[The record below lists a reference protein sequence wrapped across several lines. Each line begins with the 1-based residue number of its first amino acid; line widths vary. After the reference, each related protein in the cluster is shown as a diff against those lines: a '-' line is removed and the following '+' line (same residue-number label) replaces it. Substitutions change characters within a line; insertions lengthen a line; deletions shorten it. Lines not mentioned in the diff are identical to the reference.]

1 MEVSPE
7 NVVKLR
13 EKVVAGGKVVKG
25 KMAFIIC
32 NMRKFKNADLKGQQI
47 HNQREKESH
56 TNPDIDQNR
65 AHLNYDLLH
74 DKRVDYKAMINEHIE
89 KNVETKRAIRKDAV
103 RCCSFMISASP
114 EFFEKL
120 SPESER
126 EFFKSNLE
134 FIQERY
140 GKENVMY
147 ASVHK
152 DETTP
157 HMHVGLVPITKEKK
171 LSAKQIFNKVEMK
184 QLQEAIGKHNE
195 KFGLQRGEPSD
206 KKYLEIHKF
215 KLEADKEELKA
226 VSLKKIEMEQAVD
239 QISGRLDDLKKT
251 AFEAQAVDQIEE
263 RVKEK
268 GFLTKTVQL
277 SREDFEQVKSLAK
290 AGDVFRRDNNS
301 LENELKRERNRT
313 KELSKENDRLKSE
326 NRTLKA
332 EKKELETENRF
343 LKRSISAFLTFFG
356 EKQKEYRALLGYA
369 KAHILNKM
377 NLKITEKYFDHR
389 DEAPGANKFISE
401 ENERRQNAP
410 KKNRNQDHEM
420 ER

>member
-1 MEVSPE
+1 M
-7 NVVKLR
+7 
-13 EKVVAGGKVVKG
+13 G
-25 KMAFIIC
+25 FIIC
-32 NMRKFKNADLKGQQI
+32 NMRKFKSADIKGLQI

-56 TNPDIDQNR
+56 TNPDIDRNR

-74 DKRVDYKAMINEHIE
+74 DQRVDYKALINEHIE

-120 SPESER
+120 SPEREK
-126 EFFKSNLE
+126 EFFKSNLA
-134 FIQERY
+134 FLQERY
-140 GKENVMY
+140 GKEHVMY

-152 DETTP
+152 DEKTP

-195 KFGLQRGEPSD
+195 KFGLLRGEPSD
-206 KKYLEIHKF
+206 KKYLEMNKF
-215 KLEADKEELKA
+215 KREALKEEIKELEQQKLDHEKA
-226 VSLKKIEMEQAVD
+226 AA

-251 AFEAQAVDQIEE
+251 AFEAQAVDQIE
-263 RVKEK
+263 VKEK
-268 GFLTKTVQL
+268 GGLLKAKTVQM
-277 SREDFEQVKSLAK
+277 SKEDFEQLQKIARAGEVFKRDNKSL
-290 AGDVFRRDNNS
+290 
-301 LENELKRERNRT
+301 ETELVRERSRT

-326 NRTLKA
+326 NRSLKA

-369 KAHILNKM
+369 KAHILTKM
-377 NLKITEKYFDHR
+377 NMKITEKYFDHK

-401 ENERRQNAP
+401 ENERKQNARTA
-410 KKNRNQDHEM
+410 KKSNDMEM

>member
-1 MEVSPE
+1 
-7 NVVKLR
+7 
-13 EKVVAGGKVVKG
+13 
-25 KMAFIIC
+25 MAFIIC

-56 TNPDIDQNR
+56 TNPDIDRNR

-239 QISGRLDDLKKT
+239 QISSRLDDLKKT
-251 AFEAQAVDQIEE
+251 AFEAQAVDQIE
-263 RVKEK
+263 VKEK
-268 GFLTKTVQL
+268 GGLLTAKTVQM
-277 SREDFEQVKSLAK
+277 SKEDFAQVQSLAK
-290 AGDVFRRDNNS
+290 AGEVFRKENKK
-301 LENELKRERNRT
+301 LEKELADERSKT
-313 KELSKENDRLKSE
+313 SELSKK
-326 NRTLKA
+326 NRILEA
-332 EKKELETENRF
+332 RNKELELENRF
-343 LKRSISAFLTFFG
+343 LKRAINKFMDVFKEKKQEYMIIFG
-356 EKQKEYRALLGYA
+356 HL
-369 KAHILNKM
+369 KARVLRQM
-377 NLKITEKYFDHR
+377 NMKITDNHFENQNELKGAQHFLYEEK
-389 DEAPGANKFISE
+389 
-401 ENERRQNAP
+401 EREKTAP

>member
-1 MEVSPE
+1 M
-7 NVVKLR
+7 
-13 EKVVAGGKVVKG
+13 
-25 KMAFIIC
+25 
-32 NMRKFKNADLKGQQI
+32 
-47 HNQREKESH
+47 
-56 TNPDIDQNR
+56 
-65 AHLNYDLLH
+65 
-74 DKRVDYKAMINEHIE
+74 
-89 KNVETKRAIRKDAV
+89 
-103 RCCSFMISASP
+103 SA
-114 EFFEKL
+114 KL
-120 SPESER
+120 SPEREK

-134 FIQERY
+134 FLQERY

-152 DETTP
+152 DEKTP

-195 KFGLQRGEPSD
+195 KFGLLRGEPSD
-206 KKYLEIHKF
+206 KKYLEMNKF
-215 KLEADKEELKA
+215 KREALKEEIKELEQQKLDHEKA
-226 VSLKKIEMEQAVD
+226 AA

-251 AFEAQAVDQIEE
+251 AFEAQAVDQIE
-263 RVKEK
+263 VKEK
-268 GFLTKTVQL
+268 GGLLKAKTVQM
-277 SREDFEQVKSLAK
+277 SKEDFEQLQKIARAGEVFKRDNKSL
-290 AGDVFRRDNNS
+290 
-301 LENELKRERNRT
+301 ETELVRERSRT

-326 NRTLKA
+326 NRSLKA

-369 KAHILNKM
+369 KAHILTKM
-377 NLKITEKYFDHR
+377 NMKITEKYFDHK

-401 ENERRQNAP
+401 ENERKQNARTA
-410 KKNRNQDHEM
+410 KKNNDMEM

>member
-1 MEVSPE
+1 
-7 NVVKLR
+7 
-13 EKVVAGGKVVKG
+13 
-25 KMAFIIC
+25 MAFIIC

-56 TNPDIDQNR
+56 TNPDIDRNR

-215 KLEADKEELKA
+215 KLEADKEKLKE

-301 LENELKRERNRT
+301 LENELERERSRT
-313 KELSKENDRLKSE
+313 KELSKENQRLKSE
-326 NRTLKA
+326 NMSLKA
-332 EKKELETENRF
+332 EKRELELENHF
-343 LKRSISAFLTFFG
+343 LKRSINAFLSFFG
-356 EKQKEYRALLGYA
+356 EKKREYRAKLGYA
-369 KAHILNKM
+369 KALILDKM
-377 NLKITEKYFDHR
+377 NMNITEKYFDHK
-389 DEAPGANKFISE
+389 DEAFGANTFIRE
-401 ENERRQNAP
+401 EKEQAQEAS
-410 KKNRNQDHEM
+410 KKNRDREQDNGLEL
-420 ER
+420 

>member
-1 MEVSPE
+1 M
-7 NVVKLR
+7 
-13 EKVVAGGKVVKG
+13 G
-25 KMAFIIC
+25 FIIC
-32 NMRKFKNADLKGQQI
+32 NMRKFKGADIKGLQI

-56 TNPDIDQNR
+56 TNPDIDRNR

-74 DKRVDYKAMINEHIE
+74 DQRVDYKALINEHIE
-89 KNVETKRAIRKDAV
+89 KNVETERAIRKDAV

-120 SPESER
+120 SPEREK
-126 EFFKSNLE
+126 EFFKSNLA
-134 FIQERY
+134 FLQERY

-152 DETTP
+152 DEKTP

-195 KFGLQRGEPSD
+195 KFGLLRGEPSD
-206 KKYLEIHKF
+206 KKYLEMNKF
-215 KLEADKEELKA
+215 KREALKEEIKELEQQKLDHEKA
-226 VSLKKIEMEQAVD
+226 AE

-251 AFEAQAVDQIEE
+251 AFEAQAVDQIE
-263 RVKEK
+263 VKEK
-268 GFLTKTVQL
+268 GGLLKAKTVQM
-277 SREDFEQVKSLAK
+277 SKEDFEQVQNLARAGEVFKRDNKSL
-290 AGDVFRRDNNS
+290 
-301 LENELKRERNRT
+301 ETELVRERSRT

-326 NRTLKA
+326 NRSLKA

-369 KAHILNKM
+369 KAHILTKM
-377 NLKITEKYFDHR
+377 NMKITEKYFDHK

-401 ENERRQNAP
+401 ENERKQNARTA
-410 KKNRNQDHEM
+410 KKNNDMEM

>member
-1 MEVSPE
+1 M
-7 NVVKLR
+7 
-13 EKVVAGGKVVKG
+13 G
-25 KMAFIIC
+25 FIIC
-32 NMRKFKNADLKGQQI
+32 NMRKFKSADIKGLQI

-56 TNPDIDQNR
+56 TNPDIDRNR

-74 DKRVDYKAMINEHIE
+74 DQRVDYKALINEHIE

-120 SPESER
+120 SPEREK
-126 EFFKSNLE
+126 EFFKSNLA
-134 FIQERY
+134 FLQERY

-152 DETTP
+152 DEKTP

-195 KFGLQRGEPSD
+195 KFGLLRGEPSD
-206 KKYLEIHKF
+206 KKYLEMNKF
-215 KLEADKEELKA
+215 KREALKEEIKELEQQKLDHEKA
-226 VSLKKIEMEQAVD
+226 AA

-251 AFEAQAVDQIEE
+251 AFEAQAVDQIE
-263 RVKEK
+263 VKEK
-268 GFLTKTVQL
+268 GGLLTAKTVQM
-277 SREDFEQVKSLAK
+277 SKEDFAQVQSLAK
-290 AGDVFRRDNNS
+290 AGEVFRKENKK
-301 LENELKRERNRT
+301 LERELADERSKT
-313 KELSKENDRLKSE
+313 SELSKK
-326 NRTLKA
+326 NRILEA
-332 EKKELETENRF
+332 RNKELELENRF
-343 LKRSISAFLTFFG
+343 LKRAINKFMDVFKEKKQEYMILFG
-356 EKQKEYRALLGYA
+356 HL
-369 KAHILNKM
+369 KARVLRQM
-377 NLKITEKYFDHR
+377 NMKITDHHFENQNELKGAQHFLYEEEREKT
-389 DEAPGANKFISE
+389 
-401 ENERRQNAP
+401 AP

>member
-1 MEVSPE
+1 M
-7 NVVKLR
+7 
-13 EKVVAGGKVVKG
+13 G
-25 KMAFIIC
+25 FIIC
-32 NMRKFKNADLKGQQI
+32 NMRKFKGADIKGLQI

-56 TNPDIDQNR
+56 TNPDIDRNR

-74 DKRVDYKAMINEHIE
+74 DQRVDYKALINEHIE

-120 SPESER
+120 SPEREK
-126 EFFKSNLE
+126 EFFKSNLA
-134 FIQERY
+134 FLQERY

-152 DETTP
+152 DEKTP
-157 HMHVGLVPITKEKK
+157 HMHVGLVPITNEKK

-195 KFGLQRGEPSD
+195 KFGLLRGEPSD
-206 KKYLEIHKF
+206 KKYLEMNKF
-215 KLEADKEELKA
+215 KREALKEEIKELEQQKLDHEKA
-226 VSLKKIEMEQAVD
+226 AA

-251 AFEAQAVDQIEE
+251 AFEAQAVDQIE
-263 RVKEK
+263 VKEK
-268 GFLTKTVQL
+268 GGLLKAKTVQM
-277 SREDFEQVKSLAK
+277 SKEDFEQVQNLARAGEVFKRDNKSL
-290 AGDVFRRDNNS
+290 
-301 LENELKRERNRT
+301 ETELVRERSRT

-326 NRTLKA
+326 NRSLKA

-369 KAHILNKM
+369 KAHILTKM
-377 NLKITEKYFDHR
+377 NMKITEKYFDHK

-401 ENERRQNAP
+401 ENERKQNARTA
-410 KKNRNQDHEM
+410 KKNNDMEM

>member
-1 MEVSPE
+1 
-7 NVVKLR
+7 
-13 EKVVAGGKVVKG
+13 
-25 KMAFIIC
+25 MAFIIC

-56 TNPDIDQNR
+56 TNPDIDRNR

-215 KLEADKEELKA
+215 KLEADKEKLKE

-301 LENELKRERNRT
+301 LENELVRERSRT
-313 KELSKENDRLKSE
+313 KELSKENQRLKSE
-326 NRTLKA
+326 NMSLKA
-332 EKKELETENRF
+332 EKRELELENHF
-343 LKRSISAFLTFFG
+343 LKRSINAFLSFFG
-356 EKQKEYRALLGYA
+356 EKKREYRAKLGYA
-369 KAHILNKM
+369 KALILDKM
-377 NLKITEKYFDHR
+377 NMNITEKYFDHK
-389 DEAPGANKFISE
+389 DEAFGANTFIRE
-401 ENERRQNAP
+401 EKEKAQEAP

>member
-1 MEVSPE
+1 
-7 NVVKLR
+7 
-13 EKVVAGGKVVKG
+13 
-25 KMAFIIC
+25 MAFIIC
-32 NMRKFKNADLKGQQI
+32 NMRKFKSADIKGLQI

-195 KFGLQRGEPSD
+195 KFGLLRGEPSD
-206 KKYLEIHKF
+206 KKYLEMNKF
-215 KLEADKEELKA
+215 KREALKEEIKELEQQKLNHEKA
-226 VSLKKIEMEQAVD
+226 AA

-251 AFEAQAVDQIEE
+251 AFEAQAVDQIE
-263 RVKEK
+263 VKEK
-268 GFLTKTVQL
+268 GGLLKAKTVQM
-277 SREDFEQVKSLAK
+277 SKEDFEQVQHLAR
-290 AGDVFRRDNNS
+290 AGEVFKRDNKR
-301 LENELKRERNRT
+301 LETELVRERSQTR
-313 KELSKENDRLKSE
+313 ELSKENDRLKSE
-326 NRTLKA
+326 NKSLEA

-343 LKRSISAFLTFFG
+343 LKRSINAFLSFFG
-356 EKQKEYRALLGYA
+356 EKKREYRAKLGYA
-369 KAHILNKM
+369 KALILDKM
-377 NLKITEKYFDHR
+377 NMKISDKYFDHK
-389 DEAPGANKFISE
+389 DEAFGANTFTSE
-401 ENERRQNAP
+401 ENERKQNARTA
-410 KKNRNQDHEM
+410 KKNNDLYMDR
-420 ER
+420 

>member
-1 MEVSPE
+1 
-7 NVVKLR
+7 
-13 EKVVAGGKVVKG
+13 
-25 KMAFIIC
+25 MAFIIC
-32 NMRKFKNADLKGQQI
+32 NMRKFKSADIKGLQI

-195 KFGLQRGEPSD
+195 KFGLLRGEPSD

-215 KLEADKEELKA
+215 KLEKMKEEIKETEQKNKGLKHENKG
-226 VSLKKIEMEQAVD
+226 LEQHN
-239 QISGRLDDLKKT
+239 LDLKKT
-251 AFEAQAVDQIEE
+251 AFEAQAVEQIE
-263 RVKEK
+263 VKEK
-268 GFLTKTVQL
+268 GFLTKTVQM
-277 SREDFEQVKSLAK
+277 SRENFEQLQSLAK
-290 AGDVFRRDNNS
+290 AGEVFRKENKK
-301 LENELKRERNRT
+301 LEKELADERSKT
-313 KELSKENDRLKSE
+313 SELSKK
-326 NRTLKA
+326 NRSLEAKNV
-332 EKKELETENRF
+332 ELGLENRF
-343 LKRSISAFLTFFG
+343 LKRSINKFMDVFKEKKQEYMIMFG
-356 EKQKEYRALLGYA
+356 HL
-369 KAHILNKM
+369 KAMVLRQM
-377 NLKITEKYFDHR
+377 NMKITDNHFENQNELKGAKHFLYEEEREKT
-389 DEAPGANKFISE
+389 
-401 ENERRQNAP
+401 AP

>member
-1 MEVSPE
+1 
-7 NVVKLR
+7 
-13 EKVVAGGKVVKG
+13 
-25 KMAFIIC
+25 
-32 NMRKFKNADLKGQQI
+32 MRKFKSADIKGLQI

-195 KFGLQRGEPSD
+195 KFGLLRGEPSD

-215 KLEADKEELKA
+215 KLEADKEKLKE
-226 VSLKKIEMEQAVD
+226 VSLKKI
-239 QISGRLDDLKKT
+239 
-251 AFEAQAVDQIEE
+251 
-263 RVKEK
+263 
-268 GFLTKTVQL
+268 
-277 SREDFEQVKSLAK
+277 
-290 AGDVFRRDNNS
+290 
-301 LENELKRERNRT
+301 
-313 KELSKENDRLKSE
+313 
-326 NRTLKA
+326 
-332 EKKELETENRF
+332 
-343 LKRSISAFLTFFG
+343 
-356 EKQKEYRALLGYA
+356 
-369 KAHILNKM
+369 
-377 NLKITEKYFDHR
+377 
-389 DEAPGANKFISE
+389 
-401 ENERRQNAP
+401 
-410 KKNRNQDHEM
+410 
-420 ER
+420 

>member
-32 NMRKFKNADLKGQQI
+32 NMRKFKSADIKGLQI

-74 DKRVDYKAMINEHIE
+74 DQRVDYKALINEHIE

-120 SPESER
+120 SPEREK
-126 EFFKSNLE
+126 EFFKSNLA
-134 FIQERY
+134 FLQERY

-195 KFGLQRGEPSD
+195 KFGLLRGEPSG
-206 KKYLEIHKF
+206 KKYLEIHQF
-215 KLEADKEELKA
+215 KLEAKKEELKE
-226 VSLKKIEMEQAVD
+226 LEQKVVD
-239 QISGRLDDLKKT
+239 REKEAAQVSGRLDDLKKT
-251 AFEAQAVDQIEE
+251 AFEAQAVDQIE
-263 RVKEK
+263 VKEK
-268 GFLTKTVQL
+268 GGLLTAKTVQM
-277 SREDFEQVKSLAK
+277 SKENFEQLQSLAK
-290 AGDVFRRDNNS
+290 AGDVFRKENKK
-301 LENELKRERNRT
+301 LEKELADERSKT
-313 KELSKENDRLKSE
+313 SELSKK
-326 NRTLKA
+326 NRILEAKNV
-332 EKKELETENRF
+332 ELGLENRF
-343 LKRSISAFLTFFG
+343 LKRSINAFLSFFG
-356 EKQKEYRALLGYA
+356 EKKREYRAKLGYA
-369 KAHILNKM
+369 KALILDKM
-377 NLKITEKYFDHR
+377 NMKMSEKYFDHK
-389 DEAPGANKFISE
+389 DEAFGANTFISE
-401 ENERRQNAP
+401 ENERKQNAP

>member
-7 NVVKLR
+7 NVVKLKG
-13 EKVVAGGKVVKG
+13 KVVAGGKVVKG

-32 NMRKFKNADLKGQQI
+32 NMRKFKSADIKGLQI

-74 DKRVDYKAMINEHIE
+74 DQRVDYKSLINEHIE

-103 RCCSFMISASP
+103 RCCSFMVSASP
-114 EFFEKL
+114 EFFDGI
-120 SPESER
+120 SPER
-126 EFFKSNLE
+126 EKAFFESNLS
-134 FIQERY
+134 FLQERY

-195 KFGLQRGEPSD
+195 KFGLLRGEPSD

-215 KLEADKEELKA
+215 KLEKMKEEIKETEQKNKGLKHENKG
-226 VSLKKIEMEQAVD
+226 LEQHN
-239 QISGRLDDLKKT
+239 LDLKKT
-251 AFEAQAVDQIEE
+251 AFEAQAIDQIE
-263 RVKEK
+263 VKEK
-268 GFLTKTVQL
+268 GGLLTAKTVQM
-277 SREDFEQVKSLAK
+277 SKEDFAQVQSLAK
-290 AGDVFRRDNNS
+290 AGEVFRKENKK
-301 LENELKRERNRT
+301 LEKELADERSKT
-313 KELSKENDRLKSE
+313 SELSKK
-326 NRTLKA
+326 NRILEA
-332 EKKELETENRF
+332 RNKELELENRF
-343 LKRSISAFLTFFG
+343 LKRAINKFMDVFKEKKQEYLIMFG
-356 EKQKEYRALLGYA
+356 HL
-369 KAHILNKM
+369 KARVLRQM
-377 NLKITEKYFDHR
+377 NMKITDNHFENQNELKGAQHFLYEEEREKTARKKDR
-389 DEAPGANKFISE
+389 GSE
-401 ENERRQNAP
+401 LER
-410 KKNRNQDHEM
+410 
-420 ER
+420 

>member
-1 MEVSPE
+1 M
-7 NVVKLR
+7 
-13 EKVVAGGKVVKG
+13 G
-25 KMAFIIC
+25 FIIC
-32 NMRKFKNADLKGQQI
+32 NMRKFKSADIKGLQI

-56 TNPDIDQNR
+56 TNPDIDRNR

-74 DKRVDYKAMINEHIE
+74 DQRVDYKALINEHIE

-120 SPESER
+120 SPEREK
-126 EFFKSNLE
+126 EFFKSNLA
-134 FIQERY
+134 FLQERY

-152 DETTP
+152 DEKTP

-195 KFGLQRGEPSD
+195 KFGLLRGEPSD
-206 KKYLEIHKF
+206 KKYLEMNKF
-215 KLEADKEELKA
+215 KREALKEEIKELEQQKLDHEKA
-226 VSLKKIEMEQAVD
+226 AA

-251 AFEAQAVDQIEE
+251 AFEAQAVDQIE
-263 RVKEK
+263 VKEK
-268 GFLTKTVQL
+268 GGLLKAKTVQM
-277 SREDFEQVKSLAK
+277 SKEDFEQLQKLARAGEVFKRDNKSL
-290 AGDVFRRDNNS
+290 
-301 LENELKRERNRT
+301 ETELLRERSRT

-326 NRTLKA
+326 NRSLKA

-369 KAHILNKM
+369 KAHILTKM
-377 NLKITEKYFDHR
+377 NMKITEKYFDHK

-401 ENERRQNAP
+401 ENERKQNARTA
-410 KKNRNQDHEM
+410 KKNNDMEM

>member
-1 MEVSPE
+1 
-7 NVVKLR
+7 
-13 EKVVAGGKVVKG
+13 
-25 KMAFIIC
+25 MAFIIC

-56 TNPDIDQNR
+56 TNPDIDRNR

-195 KFGLQRGEPSD
+195 
-206 KKYLEIHKF
+206 
-215 KLEADKEELKA
+215 
-226 VSLKKIEMEQAVD
+226 
-239 QISGRLDDLKKT
+239 
-251 AFEAQAVDQIEE
+251 
-263 RVKEK
+263 
-268 GFLTKTVQL
+268 
-277 SREDFEQVKSLAK
+277 
-290 AGDVFRRDNNS
+290 
-301 LENELKRERNRT
+301 
-313 KELSKENDRLKSE
+313 
-326 NRTLKA
+326 
-332 EKKELETENRF
+332 
-343 LKRSISAFLTFFG
+343 
-356 EKQKEYRALLGYA
+356 
-369 KAHILNKM
+369 
-377 NLKITEKYFDHR
+377 
-389 DEAPGANKFISE
+389 
-401 ENERRQNAP
+401 
-410 KKNRNQDHEM
+410 
-420 ER
+420 

>member
-32 NMRKFKNADLKGQQI
+32 NMRKFKSADIKGLQI

-74 DKRVDYKAMINEHIE
+74 DQRVDYKSLINEHIE

-120 SPESER
+120 SPEREK
-126 EFFKSNLE
+126 EFFKSNLA

-195 KFGLQRGEPSD
+195 KFGLLRGEPSG
-206 KKYLEIHKF
+206 KKYLEIHQF
-215 KLEADKEELKA
+215 KLEAKKEELKE
-226 VSLKKIEMEQAVD
+226 LEQKVVD
-239 QISGRLDDLKKT
+239 REKEAAQVSGRLDDLKKT
-251 AFEAQAVDQIEE
+251 AFEAQAVDQIE
-263 RVKEK
+263 VKEK
-268 GFLTKTVQL
+268 GGLLTAKTVQM
-277 SREDFEQVKSLAK
+277 SKENFEQLQSLAK
-290 AGDVFRRDNNS
+290 AGDVFRKENKK
-301 LENELKRERNRT
+301 LEKELADERSKT
-313 KELSKENDRLKSE
+313 SELSKK
-326 NRTLKA
+326 NRILEAKNV
-332 EKKELETENRF
+332 ELGLENRF
-343 LKRSISAFLTFFG
+343 LKRSINKFMDLFKEKKQEYMIMFG
-356 EKQKEYRALLGYA
+356 HL
-369 KAHILNKM
+369 KARVLRQM
-377 NLKITEKYFDHR
+377 NMKITDNHFENQNELKGAQHFLYEEEREKT
-389 DEAPGANKFISE
+389 
-401 ENERRQNAP
+401 AP

>member
-1 MEVSPE
+1 M
-7 NVVKLR
+7 
-13 EKVVAGGKVVKG
+13 G
-25 KMAFIIC
+25 FIIC
-32 NMRKFKNADLKGQQI
+32 NMRKFKSADIKGLQI

-56 TNPDIDQNR
+56 TNPDIDRNR

-74 DKRVDYKAMINEHIE
+74 DQRVDYKALINEHIE

-120 SPESER
+120 SPEREK
-126 EFFKSNLE
+126 EFFKSNLA
-134 FIQERY
+134 FLQERY

-152 DETTP
+152 DEKTP

-206 KKYLEIHKF
+206 KKYLEMNKF
-215 KLEADKEELKA
+215 KREALKEEIKELEQQKLDHEKA
-226 VSLKKIEMEQAVD
+226 AA

-251 AFEAQAVDQIEE
+251 AFEAQAVDQIE
-263 RVKEK
+263 VKEK
-268 GFLTKTVQL
+268 GGLLKARTVQM
-277 SREDFEQVKSLAK
+277 SKEDFEQMQKLARAGEVFKRDNKSL
-290 AGDVFRRDNNS
+290 
-301 LENELKRERNRT
+301 ETELVRERSRT

-326 NRTLKA
+326 NRSLKA

-343 LKRSISAFLTFFG
+343 LKRSINAFLSFFG
-356 EKQKEYRALLGYA
+356 EKKREYRAKLGYA
-369 KAHILNKM
+369 KALILDKM
-377 NLKITEKYFDHR
+377 NMKISDKHFDHK
-389 DEAPGANKFISE
+389 DEAFGANTFISE
-401 ENERRQNAP
+401 ENERKQNARTA
-410 KKNRNQDHEM
+410 KKNNDLYMDR
-420 ER
+420 